1 MTFEEKI
8 INNASIRQKKLMRP
22 AKIAQQ
28 KPDTG
33 VSIVKKG
40 AYFLIK
46 DCADVTVK
54 FLAHLAYSSYKAPI
68 KDLNGK
74 FTQAEVI
81 DFVGR
86 SKVEPETK
94 QLLHIILTDIG
105 TAQYKAALGDSEAE
119 PIHGVTT
126 NVAQDHDYTI
136 TDGEDVYGDY
146 SLDDIEDAPQPVN
159 IEAKEDVNVDDVTA
173 VINKLIE
180 IFDAK

>member
-8 INNASIRQKKLMRP
+8 INNCQIRQKKLLRP
-22 AKIAQQ
+22 ALIAHK

-33 VSIVKKG
+33 VTIVKKG

-54 FLAHLAYSSYKAPI
+54 YLPHLGYSAYANPI
-68 KDLNGK
+68 NELKGA
-74 FTQAEVI
+74 FTQAEII

-86 SKVEPETK
+86 SKEEAHTR

-105 TAQYKAALGDSEAE
+105 CAQYKAAIAVDDPKPVEGS
-119 PIHGVTT
+119 T
-126 NVAQDHDYTI
+126 VAIPVHDYTI
-136 TDGEDVYGDY
+136 NDDDDDVYGDY
-146 SLDDIEDAPQPVN
+146 DTDDDIVEPQPVVV
-159 IEAKEDVNVDDVTA
+159 EAKEEVNVDDVTS

-180 IFDAK
+180 VFQAK